1 MENTFLRRVKNYLV
15 FAGPATLLFSTVI
28 IIPFLYGLYLTF
40 TNWNGV
46 TSAQSFIGI
55 SNYLSVFKDE
65 KFWSSMLLTIKYVF
79 CTVLTINI
87 TAFFLA
93 YFLTSGVWGENF
105 FRAGFFTPNLIGGIV
120 LGFVWRFIFT
130 DVLVFLGNLLQIDI
144 LSSSMLSN
152 PDKAFWALVIV
163 TTWQYSGYMM
173 VIYISGFTNIPK
185 EFFEASEIDGANSF
199 VKLKN
204 IVLPLM
210 IPSFIISIFLSLQ
223 RGFMVYDLNI
233 SLTNGGPYKSTE
245 MVSMHVYGKA
255 FLAQQYGVGQSEAFI
270 LFIMVALATLLQV
283 YFSKKLEVEA

>member
-40 TNWNGV
+40 TNWDGV